1 VAALKGCPTYEEQLP
16 AAGDAAR
23 LIATGEKRMA
33 YTHHEL
39 KGKTIQELRDIAK
52 DVQHDA
58 VQGYSQMNKEHL
70 LPALCT
76 ALGIPIHEHHDVVG
90 IDKPA
95 IKAKMHELKNK
106 RDEAV
111 GSGDRAL
118 LKSVRRQ
125 IHGLNR
131 QIRSHVARS

>member
-1 VAALKGCPTYEEQLP
+1 
-16 AAGDAAR
+16 
-23 LIATGEKRMA
+23 MA

-39 KGKTIQELRDIAK
+39 KGKTIQELREIAK

-76 ALGIPIHEHHDVVG
+76 ALGIPIHDHHDVVG

-95 IKAKMHELKNK
+95 IKAKMRELKKK
-106 RDEAV
+106 RDEALE
-111 GSGDRAL
+111 SGDHTV

-131 QIRSHVARS
+131 QIRTHVARS